1 MLSIE
6 RLPKHA
12 EAILTMAPYTNE
24 ITLSDIKMQVAA
36 VCKVNMAD
44 FLSSRRSVPLVR
56 ARHIYFALAR
66 ELTVRTYPQ
75 IAFHCGRRDHST
87 AVHGAQKVAM
97 FPEDFEPE
105 MTIARYEIQARQ
117 RSAVAETN
125 T

>member
-6 RLPKHA
+6 HPPKHA

-24 ITLSDIKMQVAA
+24 ITLAEIKLQVCQA
-36 VCKVNMAD
+36 CKVGMAE

-66 ELTVRTYPQ
+66 ELTVRTFPQ

-105 MTIARYEIQARQ
+105 MTIARLEIQARQ
-117 RSAVAETN
+117 ELRKVVAR
-125 T
+125 